1 MILETQQQQHQQ
13 KFENNNYLFN
23 TQSFDYQSTLNDCS
37 QQILCD
43 FHSAVSVGER
53 KRKQDE
59 IYYQGVSSSGVIS
72 NSKLMGKKRTRTTR
86 KRKLSIS
93 ECTSKVSA
101 DCLTGTFDVEKEAR
115 RNQIEQERH
124 QEELTYLER
133 KIQMMKRLKELE
145 KS

>member
-1 MILETQQQQHQQ
+1 L
-13 KFENNNYLFN
+13 
-23 TQSFDYQSTLNDCS
+23 DDCS

-43 FHSAVSVGER
+43 FRSAVSVGET

-59 IYYQGVSSSGVIS
+59 IHCQGVSSSGVIS

-86 KRKLSIS
+86 KRKLSLS
-93 ECTSKVSA
+93 EDTSKVSA

-133 KIQMMKRLKELE
+133 KIQMMERLKELE